1 MTQDGN
7 LFTALAPDAAHEQI
21 TSLLATAD
29 VRIER
34 IVSYGQASAP
44 GFWFDQ
50 NWAEWVI
57 VLSGSA
63 GLLIEGEDGPRLLRA
78 GDYLYLPAHCRHRV
92 EWTSPEEATIWL
104 AVHHRSNHAGCE

>member
-1 MTQDGN
+1 MIQDGN
-7 LFTALAPDAAHEQI
+7 LFTALAPSAAHEQI

-57 VLSGSA
+57 VLSGYA
-63 GLLIEGEDGPRLLRA
+63 GLLIEGEDRPRRLRA
-78 GDYLYLPAHCRHRV
+78 GDYVCLPAHCRHRV
-92 EWTSPEEATIWL
+92 EWTSREEATIWL
-104 AVHHRSNHAGCE
+104 AVHYRGNQADGE